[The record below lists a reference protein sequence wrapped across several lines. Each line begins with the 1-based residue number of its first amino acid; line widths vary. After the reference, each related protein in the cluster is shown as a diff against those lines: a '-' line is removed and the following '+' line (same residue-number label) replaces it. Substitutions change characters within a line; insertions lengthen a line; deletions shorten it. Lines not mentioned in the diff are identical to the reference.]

1 MSEPLLSVV
10 IPARNA
16 AATLEQQLRALS
28 TQAHEGQ
35 VEVIVADNGSTDAT
49 RSLAESF
56 RDRLDLR
63 VVDASDRPGAA
74 HARNVGA
81 AAARGRFLAFV
92 DADDVV
98 APDWL
103 RAVVAGLER
112 HPFIACR
119 YDTESLNPPAV
130 AESLGHAQRDG
141 LMTYDYPPYLPHAGG
156 GGLAIRREHH
166 EAIGGFDESYP
177 ALEDTDY
184 CWRLQRSGV
193 PLFFQGD
200 AVVRIR
206 LKAGAAALFRQGV
219 HFGRHNVRIYRRY
232 RDRGMPYL
240 GPLPGL
246 LRWIKLFLRL
256 PLAVWSP
263 GERARWLWQ
272 LGWRCGRVRGCLAEG
287 VLAL

>member
-16 AATLEQQLRALS
+16 ASTIDQQLRALS
-28 TQAHEGQ
+28 TQVHAGH
-35 VEVIVADNGSTDAT
+35 VEVIVADNGSDDAT
-49 RSLAESF
+49 RSVAESF

-63 VVDASDRPGAA
+63 VIDASARPGAA
-74 HARNVGA
+74 HARNAGA
-81 AAARGRFLAFV
+81 RVARGRYLAFV
-92 DADDVV
+92 DADDEIAPGYV
-98 APDWL
+98 AAVE
-103 RAVVAGLER
+103 RALDE
-112 HPFIACR
+112 HPFVACR

-130 AESLGHAQRDG
+130 AHVLGHAQRDG
-141 LMTYDYPPYLPHAGG
+141 LMTYDDPPYLPHAGG

-184 CWRLQRSGV
+184 CWRLQLAGV
-193 PLFFQGD
+193 PLVFVND

-219 HFGRHNVRIYRRY
+219 HFGRYNVRIYRRY

-246 LRWIKLFLRL
+246 LRWIKLLLRL
-256 PLAVWSP
+256 PLAPWRP
-263 GERARWLWQ
+263 GDRARWLWQ
-272 LGWRCGRVRGCLAEG
+272 LGWRCGRLRGCFAER

>member
-1 MSEPLLSVV
+1 MIEPHLSVI

-16 AATLEQQLRALS
+16 AATLEQQL
-28 TQAHEGQ
+28 QAISAQVREGQ
-35 VEVIVADNGSTDAT
+35 VEVIVADNGSDDAT
-49 RSLAESF
+49 RSIAESF
-56 RDRLDLR
+56 QERLDVRVIDAGDRL
-63 VVDASDRPGAA
+63 GAA
-74 HARNVGA
+74 HARNAGA
-81 AAARGRFLAFV
+81 LVARGKYLAFV
-92 DADDVV
+92 DADDQIAPGYV
-98 APDWL
+98 AAVE
-103 RAVVAGLER
+103 RALDE

-119 YDTESLNPPAV
+119 YDTASLNPPEV
-130 AESLGHAQRDG
+130 AGSLGHAQRDG
-141 LMTYDYPPYLPHAGG
+141 LMTYDYPPFLPHAGG

-166 EAIGGFDESYP
+166 QAIGGFDESYP

-184 CWRLQRSGV
+184 CWRLQLSGV
-193 PLFFQGD
+193 PLTFVKD

-246 LRWIKLFLRL
+246 LRWIKLLLRL
-256 PLAVWSP
+256 PLAMWKP
-263 GERARWLWQ
+263 GDRARWFWQ
-272 LGWRCGRVRGCLAEG
+272 LGWRCGRVRGCFAER

>member
-1 MSEPLLSVV
+1 MSEPLISVV

-16 AATLEQQLRALS
+16 ASTLEEQLQALS
-28 TQAHEGQ
+28 TQVGEAQ
-35 VEVIVADNGSTDAT
+35 VEVIVADNGSADAT
-49 RSLAESF
+49 RSVAESF

-63 VVDASDRPGAA
+63 VIDASARPGAA

-98 APDWL
+98 GPGWL
-103 RAVVAGLER
+103 QAVMDGLER

-119 YDTESLNPPAV
+119 YDTASLNPPEV
-130 AESLGHAQRDG
+130 AASLGHAQRDG

-166 EAIGGFDESYP
+166 QAIGGFDESYP

-184 CWRLQRSGV
+184 CWRLQLAGV
-193 PLFFQGD
+193 PLTFLND

-219 HFGRHNVRIYRRY
+219 HFGRYNVRIYRRY

-246 LRWIKLFLRL
+246 LRWIKLLGRL
-256 PLAVWSP
+256 PLAVWKP
-263 GERARWLWQ
+263 GDRARWLWQ
-272 LGWRCGRVRGCLAEG
+272 LGWRCGRVRGCFTER